1 MIHFLSAIFEEMDE
15 MVYIADMESHELV
28 YMNKQLRESLGY
40 FYENE
45 YDHKKCYEVLQ
56 GSNRPCDFCN
66 NSCLHDKRFISWVHK
81 NPVMNKTFLIK
92 DSKFIYNNRSYRIE
106 IAVDVDDDTIS
117 KKSYMYAK
125 NEIIINEC
133 LQQIVST
140 MNPDESLQ
148 AILAYIGKTFRC
160 DRAYIFEIRDSL
172 ATNTYEWC
180 EEGVQPQKDILR
192 NMHVSTLQWWLDL
205 FDEKKTVIIKDIE
218 DIRTTYP
225 TSYAILKPQNVHTLT
240 AGPIRMED
248 RIVGFIGVDNP
259 DRDKLYLIASL
270 FQVIGYFMVSLLRRR
285 DLLKRLSTM
294 SFRDSLTGAFN
305 RNALFELYGRPWK
318 GRSLGVIFCDI
329 TGLKH
334 VNDIMGHKR
343 GDELIRQSYELI
355 HGALRIP
362 DIFRSGGDEFVA
374 VFQDMSEKDF
384 LKSVSRLQKSV
395 REGRHHIA
403 VGYAWSAKRPLRVEE
418 LISQADSVM
427 YHDKRVYYA
436 LNHRMTGG
444 ESRNLVPAELER
456 NPESQFYQF
465 VNSTSCDFE
474 MFFNS
479 IAMQNTT
486 SYFFFGDMQKD
497 MFYISDNM
505 RDEFGFSGNIV
516 PGLLQDWAKRIT
528 TNRERELYRQELE
541 AMLREKRSYHD
552 LRYRVRTAAGRN
564 VWIRCYGLMKW
575 SEDKSRPLFFSGR
588 VTHQDET
595 FVVDPIS
602 NFPRKGILFRVLGE
616 ARKDGSSVSAIGFSL
631 NRFMEINSTRGHAR
645 GDNLIRS
652 ISAELVDELA
662 DRLTFYR
669 LEGMRFIAVVDK
681 LCRDDKAELVE
692 RIRGIVASRYGMFGV
707 PIQEPCS
714 FALLEYRGRDVTPED
729 FLEQAVSLIR
739 TAKHEVQ
746 QNYVEYS
753 EENIEKS
760 KYLSRLA
767 FALSHDVLHGMK
779 NFRVVVQPIVS
790 RDTGA
795 ILGGETL
802 LRWRFEDRDISPSVF
817 IPLLEKNN
825 MIHTVGRWVFDQTV
839 CTCLRINAYHHR
851 FYLSFNVSLQ
861 QMSDEMLPDIM
872 EQTLAKYGL
881 DGSLLVAEVTES
893 CMDADAGQL
902 RRFADIC
909 RSRGIHIAL
918 DDFGSGYSSFRMLL
932 QYPTDII
939 KIDRSILV
947 EMMESSEKKNF
958 ISSIVYA
965 CHRFG
970 KQVCMEGVETK
981 EQDMLIRDSG
991 CDMIQGF
998 YYHRPLELEDVYKLL
1013 SVESSHD
1020 LPTSGEADK

>member
-15 MVYIADMESHELV
+15 MVYISDMESHELV

-40 FYENE
+40 LYEKE
-45 YDHKKCYEVLQ
+45 YDRKKCYEVLQ
-56 GSNRPCDFCN
+56 GCDRPCDFCN
-66 NSCLHDKRFISWVHK
+66 NSCLHEKKFISWVHK
-81 NPVMNKTFLIK
+81 NPVMNKTFLVK
-92 DSKFIYNNRSYRIE
+92 DSKFVCNGKSYRIE

-125 NEIIINEC
+125 NEVIINEC

-148 AILAYIGKTFRC
+148 SVLAYIGKTFRC

-205 FDEKKTVIIKDIE
+205 FEEKKPVIIKDIE
-218 DIRTTYP
+218 DIRTAYP

-240 AGPIRMED
+240 AGPIRMEN
-248 RIVGFIGVDNP
+248 RLVGFIGVDNP

-318 GRSLGVIFCDI
+318 GSSLGVIFCDI

-334 VNDIMGHKR
+334 VNDVMGHKR

-374 VFQDMSEKDF
+374 VFQDVSEKDF
-384 LKSVSRLQKSV
+384 LKSVTRLQKSV
-395 REGRHHIA
+395 REGRHHVA
-403 VGYAWSAKRPLRVEE
+403 VGYAWSDRRPLRVEE

-436 LNHRMTGG
+436 LNRRASGE
-444 ESRNLVPAELER
+444 ESRSLVPAGGEGDA
-456 NPESQFYQF
+456 ESQFRRF
-465 VNSTSCDFE
+465 ASSTCCDFE
-474 MFFNS
+474 TFFSS
-479 IAMQNTT
+479 IAMHNTT

-505 RDEFGFSGNIV
+505 RDEFGFSGNVV
-516 PGLLQDWAKRIT
+516 PGLLQDWSKRIAT
-528 TNRERELYRQELE
+528 ARERELYRQELD
-541 AMLREKRSYHD
+541 AVLRKKRSFHD
-552 LRYRVRTAAGRN
+552 LRYRVRTAGGRN
-564 VWIRCYGLMKW
+564 VWVRCCGLMKW

-602 NFPRKGILFRVLGE
+602 SFPREGMLFRVLGE
-616 ARKDGSSVSAIGFSL
+616 ARKSGSSVSAIGFSL
-631 NRFMEINSTRGHAR
+631 NRFMEINSTRGRSR

-662 DRLTFYR
+662 DSLTFYR
-669 LEGMRFIAVVDK
+669 LEGMRFIAVVDNR
-681 LCRDDKAELVE
+681 CRDDKAALVE
-692 RIRGIVASRYGMFGV
+692 RIRGIVESRYGMFGI
-707 PIQEPCS
+707 PIQHPCS
-714 FALLEYRGRDVTPED
+714 FALLEYRGRDVMPED

-746 QNYVEYS
+746 QDYVEYS
-753 EENIEKS
+753 EENIRRS
-760 KYLSRLA
+760 RYLSRMA
-767 FALSHDVLHGMK
+767 FALGHDVLNGMK
-779 NFRVVVQPIVS
+779 NFRVVVQPFVS
-790 RDTGA
+790 SATGEMV
-795 ILGGETL
+795 GGETL
-802 LRWRFEDRDISPSVF
+802 LRWRFEEKDVSPAVF
-817 IPLLEKNN
+817 IPLLERNG
-825 MIHTVGRWVFDQTV
+825 MIQTVGRWVFDQTV
-839 CTCLRINAYHHR
+839 CTCLRINAYHKT
-851 FYLSFNVSLQ
+851 FYLSFNVSLHQ
-861 QMSDEMLPDIM
+861 LSDESLPDVM
-872 EQTLAKYGL
+872 AQTLAKYGL
-881 DGSLLVAEVTES
+881 DGSMLVAEVTES
-893 CMDADAGQL
+893 CMDVNAEQM
-902 RRFADIC
+902 RRFSAMC
-909 RSRGIHIAL
+909 RSKGIRLAL

-939 KIDRSILV
+939 KIDRSILE
-947 EMMESSEKKNF
+947 EMMESSEKMNF

-981 EQDMLIRDSG
+981 EQDLLIRDSG

-998 YYHRPLELEDVYKLL
+998 HYYRPLELEDLYRLL
-1013 SVESSHD
+1013 SVRAPQAE
-1020 LPTSGEADK
+1020 EAEA